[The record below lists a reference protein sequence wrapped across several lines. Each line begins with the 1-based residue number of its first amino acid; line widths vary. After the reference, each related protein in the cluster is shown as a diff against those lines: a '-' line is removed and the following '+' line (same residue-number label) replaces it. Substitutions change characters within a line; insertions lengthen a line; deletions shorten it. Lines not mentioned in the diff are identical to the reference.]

1 LIAEDFAMITSSRPH
16 IEAIVIGGSAGG
28 IDALLALLPALPQS
42 YTLPI
47 IIVLHLP
54 DDRDSRLAEIFA
66 ARLAMPVREAVDKD
80 TIRPG
85 TIYFAGAGYH
95 LSIEADH
102 SFSLSC
108 EPPLHFSRPS
118 IDILMESAADAYGPA
133 LLGILLTGA
142 NDDGATG
149 LYHIQECGGMTV
161 VQDPSEAHIATM
173 PAAAIDIFTP
183 DKILKLQDIHALL
196 LSLDGSHAH

>member
-1 LIAEDFAMITSSRPH
+1 MIDPFAMKTPSTRH
-16 IEAIVIGGSAGG
+16 LEAIVIGGSAGG
-28 IDALLALLPALPQS
+28 IDALLALLPRLPS
-42 YTLPI
+42 GYSLPI
-47 IIVLHLP
+47 VIVLHLP
-54 DDRDSRLAEIFA
+54 DERDSRLAEIFA
-66 ARLAMPVREAVDKD
+66 ARLSLPVREARDKE
-80 TIRPG
+80 TIQPG
-85 TIYFAGAGYH
+85 TVYFAGAGYH
-95 LSIEADH
+95 LSIEADR

-142 NDDGATG
+142 NDDGAAG
-149 LYHIQECGGMTV
+149 LCHVQECGGMTV

-196 LSLDGSHAH
+196 LTLDDSHAH

>member
-1 LIAEDFAMITSSRPH
+1 MKTPSTRHL
-16 IEAIVIGGSAGG
+16 EAIVIGGSAGG
-28 IDALLALLPALPQS
+28 IDALLALLPRLPS
-42 YTLPI
+42 GYSLPI
-47 IIVLHLP
+47 VIVLHLP
-54 DDRDSRLAEIFA
+54 DERDSRLAEIFA
-66 ARLAMPVREAVDKD
+66 ARLSLPVREARDKE
-80 TIRPG
+80 TIQPG
-85 TIYFAGAGYH
+85 TVYFAGAGYH
-95 LSIEADH
+95 LSIEADR

-142 NDDGATG
+142 NDDGAAG
-149 LYHIQECGGMTV
+149 LCHVQECGGMTI
-161 VQDPSEAHIATM
+161 VQDPSEAHIAIM

-196 LSLDGSHAH
+196 LTLDNSHAH

>member
-1 LIAEDFAMITSSRPH
+1 MKTPSTRHL
-16 IEAIVIGGSAGG
+16 EAIVIGGSAGG
-28 IDALLALLPALPQS
+28 IDALLALLPRLPS
-42 YTLPI
+42 GYSLPI
-47 IIVLHLP
+47 VIVLHLP
-54 DDRDSRLAEIFA
+54 DERDSRLAEIFA
-66 ARLAMPVREAVDKD
+66 ARLSLPVREARDKE
-80 TIRPG
+80 TIQPG
-85 TIYFAGAGYH
+85 TVYFAGAGYH
-95 LSIEADH
+95 LSIEADR

-142 NDDGATG
+142 NDDGAAG
-149 LYHIQECGGMTV
+149 LCHVQERGGMTV

-196 LSLDGSHAH
+196 LTLDDSHAH